1 MTSNL
6 TLAELR
12 LHFARQRPIA
22 VPIAG
27 AICWAVAGLFG
38 AVLPVSSASIVMFIC
53 VGMIFPLSLLVG
65 RVVHENVMA
74 RDELGDLLFKS
85 IIAASLFWAVVIPF
99 FIVDRSSVP
108 LTLGIIFGMP
118 WMILGWIIRH
128 WIGAFHAIARTVLIV
143 VAWFLFPEYRF
154 VAIPGIIVV
163 IYLISIF
170 VLATRTIGEPSQTEE
185 DVSG

>member
-1 MTSNL
+1 MTSSP

-27 AICWAVAGLFG
+27 AICWAVAGVFG
-38 AVLPVSSASIVMFIC
+38 AVLPVSSASIAMFIC

-74 RDELGDLLFKS
+74 RDELSDLLFKS
-85 IIAASLFWAVVIPF
+85 IMAASLFWAVVIPF
-99 FIVDRSSVP
+99 YIVDRSSVP
-108 LTLGIIFGMP
+108 LTLGIIFGVP

-128 WIGAFHAIARTVLIV
+128 WIGSFHAIARTVLIV
-143 VAWFLFPEYRF
+143 VAWFLLPEYRF
-154 VAIPGIIVV
+154 VAIPGIIVI
-163 IYLISIF
+163 IYLISIL
-170 VLATRTIGEPSQTEE
+170 VLATRTIGEPSQ
-185 DVSG
+185 GNGA

>member
-1 MTSNL
+1 MTSNP

-12 LHFARQRPIA
+12 LHFSRQRPIA

-27 AICWAVAGLFG
+27 AICWAVAGVFG
-38 AVLPVSSASIVMFIC
+38 AVLPVSSASIAMFVC

-74 RDELGDLLFKS
+74 RDQLSDLLFKS
-85 IIAASLFWAVVIPF
+85 IMAASLFWAVVIPF
-99 FIVDRSSVP
+99 YIVDRSSVP

-143 VAWFLFPEYRF
+143 VAWFSFPEYRF
-154 VAIPGIIVV
+154 VAIPG
-163 IYLISIF
+163 
-170 VLATRTIGEPSQTEE
+170 R
-185 DVSG
+185 

>member
-6 TLAELR
+6 SLAELR
-12 LHFARQRPIA
+12 LEYAQKRQIA
-22 VPIAG
+22 IPIAG
-27 AICWAVAGLFG
+27 AICWGVAGAFG
-38 AVLPVSSASIVMFIC
+38 AVLPVSSASIAMFIC
-53 VGMIFPLSLLVG
+53 VGLIFPLALLVG
-65 RVVHENVMA
+65 LVVHENVMA

-108 LTLGIIFGMP
+108 LTLGIIFGIP

-128 WIGAFHAIARTVLIV
+128 WIGSFHAIARTVLIV

-170 VLATRTIGEPSQTEE
+170 VLATRTISEPSPGNG
-185 DVSG
+185 V